1 MATIMKKYI
10 YIFAALAAIVSCA
23 KENTV
28 NEEETLNTDSK
39 SDVHELFVTIAD
51 LADADTKAEIAVA
64 DGSFTWTVGDA
75 IAVKTTTNNI
85 YEFTA
90 ETGGTASARFTYTGE
105 MNGTPAYVKYP
116 YTADF
121 SDTDLPTAISGLTA
135 ALTADNIRME
145 GTITDNAV
153 TLTHQNALLKVT
165 FTNVPTF
172 ASKVSF
178 VSTASGYEQT
188 ITVSGVS
195 LGSKGDV
202 VAYIPVKPGSY
213 AFTVS
218 LIDSADNTMISKTT
232 ASAKTF
238 TAGTLK
244 KMTSVPLGTLVMMSN
259 AGGSYG
265 GFSKMKVY
273 NWWEGGSHNL
283 TSPLA
288 QITISETVYG
298 YYFLPA
304 DLSVGKEV
312 NIKVE
317 NGDDSS
323 KSTQTVVYNLRD
335 FTFTIK
341 SSDSGIATT
350 YRYYFNNT
358 GSWSQVNAYIWD
370 EYNTAKNGSWP
381 GGVLTLTA
389 SNGWYY
395 YQFLESE
402 YSYTRHVKFSDNG
415 GTSGGDHKNINVY
428 RDWYFTD

>member
-1 MATIMKKYI
+1 MKKYI
-10 YIFAALAAIVSCA
+10 YVFAAFAAIVSCS

-28 NEEETLNTDSK
+28 NEENNLDANSK
-39 SDVHELFVTIAD
+39 KDVHELFVTISD
-51 LADADTKAEIAVA
+51 LTDADTKATIAEA
-64 DGSFTWTVGDA
+64 DGTFTWTAGDA
-75 IAVKTTTNNI
+75 IAVKTTTNDV

-90 ETGGTASARFTYTGE
+90 ETGGSASARFTYTGE

-121 SDTDLPTAISGLTA
+121 SDTALPTSISGLTT
-135 ALTADNIRME
+135 ALTAANIRME

-153 TLTHQNALLKVT
+153 TLTHQNALLKVS

-178 VSTASGYEQT
+178 VSTATGYEQN
-188 ITVSGVS
+188 ITVSGIS
-195 LGSKGDV
+195 LGSKGNV

-213 AFTVS
+213 SFSVN

-244 KMTSVPLGTLVMMSN
+244 KMTAIPLGTLVMMSN

-273 NWWEGGSHNL
+273 NWWDGGSHNL
-283 TSPLA
+283 TSPLS
-288 QITISETVYG
+288 QITISATVYG

-304 DLSVGKEV
+304 DLSEGKEV

-323 KSTQTVVYNLRD
+323 KNTQTVVYNLRD

-341 SSDSGIATT
+341 SGDGGIATT

-358 GSWSQVNAYIWD
+358 GSWSQINAYIWD
-370 EYNTAKNGSWP
+370 EYDTAKNGSWP
-381 GGVLTLTA
+381 GGKLTLTA

-395 YQFLESE
+395 YQFVEGD
-402 YSYTRHVKFSDNG
+402 YGYTRHVKFSDNG
-415 GTSGGDHKNINVY
+415 GTTGGDHNNKNVY